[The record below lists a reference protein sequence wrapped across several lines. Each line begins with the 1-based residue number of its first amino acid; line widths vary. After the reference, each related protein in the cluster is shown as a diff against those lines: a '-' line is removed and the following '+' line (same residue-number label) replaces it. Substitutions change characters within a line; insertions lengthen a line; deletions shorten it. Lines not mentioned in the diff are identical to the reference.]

1 MTKNNSK
8 RIYTKEFKDSILKR
22 LDSPTNETVSSL
34 AEELNISKSTIYQWV
49 RTNNKKQ
56 KNTPINLKSKDNW
69 SSQDKFHVVLETA
82 TLSQSELAEYCRRK
96 GIYLE
101 EIKVWKEQC
110 LNANMISI
118 KEDPEKL
125 KSILKE
131 EQQKNKELQKELR
144 RKEKALAETAAL
156 LVLRKKAQA
165 IWGDEEEE

>member
-1 MTKNNSK
+1 MNKNNSK
-8 RIYTKEFKDSILKR
+8 THYTKEFKDSILKR
-22 LDSPTNETVSSL
+22 LDQPTNETVASIS
-34 AEELNISKSTIYQWV
+34 EELSISKSTIYQWI
-49 RTNNKKQ
+49 RTNNKKEQ
-56 KNTPINLKSKDNW
+56 NNPINLKSKNNW

-82 TLSQSELAEYCRRK
+82 TLSENELAEYCRRK
-96 GIYLE
+96 GIYVE
-101 EIKVWKEQC
+101 EIKAWKEQC

-125 KSILKE
+125 KSVLKE
-131 EQQKNKELQKELR
+131 EQNKNKELQRELR

>member
-1 MTKNNSK
+1 MTKNNK
-8 RIYTKEFKDSILKR
+8 RNKQYTNEFKNSILNR
-22 LDSPTNETVSSL
+22 LEQNETVASL
-34 AEELNISKSTIYQWV
+34 SEELNISKSTIYQWV

-56 KNTPINLKSKDNW
+56 KNNPINLKSRNNW

-82 TLSQSELAEYCRRK
+82 TLSENELAEYCRRK
-96 GIYLE
+96 GIYVE
-101 EIKVWKEQC
+101 EIKSWKEQC

-131 EQQKNKELQKELR
+131 EQQKNKELQRELT

>member
-1 MTKNNSK
+1 MTKNNLK
-8 RIYTKEFKDSILKR
+8 RTYTKEFKDSILKR
-22 LDSPTNETVSSL
+22 LDHPSNETVSSL

-56 KNTPINLKSKDNW
+56 KNNPINLKSKNNW
-69 SSQDKFHVVLETA
+69 SSQDKFHIVLETA
-82 TLSQSELAEYCRRK
+82 TLSQNELAEYCRRK

-101 EIKVWKEQC
+101 EIKAWKEQC
-110 LNANMISI
+110 LNANTVSI
-118 KEDPEKL
+118 KVDSEKL
-125 KSILKE
+125 KNNLKE
-131 EQQKNKELQKELR
+131 EQRKNKELQRELT